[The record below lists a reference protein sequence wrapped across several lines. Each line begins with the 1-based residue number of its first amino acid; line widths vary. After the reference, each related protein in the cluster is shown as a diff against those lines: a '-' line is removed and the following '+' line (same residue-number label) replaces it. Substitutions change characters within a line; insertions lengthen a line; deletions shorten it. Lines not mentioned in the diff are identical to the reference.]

1 MIRKVCG
8 MREAQNIRDVEAL
21 GIDWMGFIFWEKTKR
36 NVASKPSYLP
46 KRCKRVGV
54 FVDADIDFIE
64 QKQKDFGLNIIQ
76 LHGKESPE
84 FCKMVKKRLGTTV
97 MKAFSFKTAE
107 DVTKTD
113 EYEGACDY
121 FLFDTPTPNAG
132 GSGKMFDWSLLDSYK
147 GSTPFIL
154 SGGIGIGS
162 VEALKAFSHDKW
174 AGIDVN
180 SKFEVE
186 PALKDAEL
194 LRSFFES
201 L

>member
-36 NVASKPSYLP
+36 NVAHKPDYLP
-46 KRCKRVGV
+46 EKCKRVGV

-76 LHGKESPE
+76 LHGNESPE
-84 FCKMVKKRLGTTV
+84 FCNMVKKRLGTTV

-107 DVTKTD
+107 DVAKTN

-132 GSGKMFDWSLLDSYK
+132 GSGKMFDWSLLESYK
-147 GSTPFIL
+147 GNTPFIL

-162 VEALKAFSHDKW
+162 VEALKAFSHNKW

-186 PALKDAEL
+186 PALKDVEL

>member
-1 MIRKVCG
+1 

-36 NVASKPSYLP
+36 NVAHKPDYLP
-46 KRCKRVGV
+46 EKCKRVGV

-64 QKQKDFGLNIIQ
+64 QKQQDFGLNIIQ

-107 DVTKTD
+107 DVAKTD

-132 GSGKMFDWSLLDSYK
+132 GSGKTFDWSLLDSYK

-180 SKFEVE
+180 SKFEVA

>member
-1 MIRKVCG
+1 

-36 NVASKPSYLP
+36 NVAYKPDYMP
-46 KRCKRVGV
+46 EKCKRVGV

-64 QKQKDFGLNIIQ
+64 QKQKDYGLNIIQ

-84 FCKMVKKRLGTTV
+84 FCKIVKKKLGTTV

-107 DVTKTD
+107 DVAKTD

-121 FLFDTPTPNAG
+121 FLFDTPTTNAG
-132 GSGKMFDWSLLDSYK
+132 GSGKMFDWSLLESYK
-147 GSTPFIL
+147 GNTPFIL

>member
-1 MIRKVCG
+1 

-36 NVASKPSYLP
+36 NVASKPDYLP
-46 KRCKRVGV
+46 ERCKRVGV

-64 QKQKDFGLNIIQ
+64 LKQKDFGLSIIQ
-76 LHGKESPE
+76 LHGKESPD
-84 FCKMVKKRLGTTV
+84 FCKMVKERLGTMV

-107 DVTKTD
+107 DVAKTA
-113 EYEGACDY
+113 EYEGTCDY

-162 VEALKAFSHDKW
+162 VEALKAFGHEKW

-180 SKFEVE
+180 SKFETE

-194 LRSFFES
+194 LRSFFGQ

>member
-1 MIRKVCG
+1 

-36 NVASKPSYLP
+36 NVAHKPDYLP
-46 KRCKRVGV
+46 EKCKRVGV

-76 LHGKESPE
+76 LHGKESPD

-107 DVTKTD
+107 DVAKTD
-113 EYEGACDY
+113 EYDGTCDY

-132 GSGKMFDWSLLDSYK
+132 GSGKTFDWSLLDSYK

>member
-36 NVASKPSYLP
+36 NVAHKPDYLP
-46 KRCKRVGV
+46 EKCKRVGV

-76 LHGKESPE
+76 LHGKESPD

-107 DVTKTD
+107 DVAKTD
-113 EYEGACDY
+113 EYDGTCDY

-132 GSGKMFDWSLLDSYK
+132 GSGKTFDWSLLDSYK